1 MPETTAAVKP
11 SAGLSSFRLGP
22 EQSGQR
28 LDVALTSLLPQLSRS
43 QVSKLFRQEA
53 VWIGGKPAR
62 PGSKCAAGLLVG
74 VRLPEPSPPSED
86 QRAEAIPLDIRY
98 EDDYL
103 LVINK
108 PKGMVVHPAAGHHS
122 GTLVNALL
130 YHCGSQLSDVNGAI
144 RPGIVHRLDKDT
156 SGLMLAVKTNEVHRQ
171 LAAALQRREIK
182 RTYMAIVHGHFAERL
197 GTVDLPLGRDPSDRQ
212 RQAVVSGG
220 RGAVTRFE
228 VLEDLRAASLLK
240 LKLETGRTHQI
251 RVHMSYIG
259 HPVVGDPIYSGRRE
273 TYGIQGQALHA
284 CRLCFTHPV
293 TGKIIDISCEPP
305 ADFKDLL
312 ARLRAGG

>member
-1 MPETTAAVKP
+1 MNLT
-11 SAGLSSFRLGP
+11 AGLSRLQIGP
-22 EQSGQR
+22 AYRGQR
-28 LDVALTSLLPQLSRS
+28 LDVALTSLLPRLTRS
-43 QVSKLFRQEA
+43 QVGKLFQQDA
-53 VWIGGKPAR
+53 VWVGGKLAR
-62 PGSKCAAGLLVG
+62 PGSKCAEGMTVW
-74 VRLPEPSPPSED
+74 VKLPEPTSPAED
-86 QRAEAIPLDIRY
+86 QRAENIPLDIRY

-103 LVINK
+103 MVINK

-130 YHCGSQLSDVNGAI
+130 FHCGSQLSDINGAI

-156 SGLMLAVKTNEVHRQ
+156 AGLMLAVKNNEVHRQ

-182 RTYMAIVHGHFAERL
+182 RTYKAIVHGHFAERQ
-197 GTVDLPLGRDPSDRQ
+197 GVVDLPLGRDPSNRQ

-220 RGAVTRFE
+220 RPAVTHFE
-228 VLEDLRAASLLK
+228 VLEDLTAASYLQLQ
-240 LKLETGRTHQI
+240 LETGRTHQI

-259 HPVVGDPIYSGRRE
+259 HPVVGDPLYGGRRD
-273 TYGIQGQALHA
+273 TFGLQGQALFA

-293 TGKIIDISCEPP
+293 SGKLIDISCEAP
-305 ADFKDLL
+305 ADFRDLL